1 MNSCDLYLAFN
12 AIDDDIL
19 EQSEY
24 EVRTVPFWGKHHV
37 LKRCV
42 AACLAVVIAFTGLMS
57 VEACRRKI
65 IEVITQVF
73 PDATYF
79 TYHITGEPTY
89 TTLPKVEL
97 TYIPDGF
104 ELIDS
109 SVFNGVLLDIYE
121 NADGDFFE
129 VTLMLMLPNSTSGR
143 LLDTEKKD
151 VEYIYIGDIKA
162 TAHDSPKA
170 QSIMWEYENIQ
181 CDLYGII
188 GLDELKKIASG
199 MVFGEPSAADEPL
212 VDHTESDGSNT
223 SITAADEPLVCYA
236 ESDGSNTT
244 IIPDYFPRTI
254 DRNYENL
261 AWTEMQSSGKLTFSV
276 NWDAKELIVGENY
289 YERTSPDSVVI
300 HQETYT
306 LLPNAD
312 GTFELKVLYKNPG
325 EEEKAIYFI
334 QGETG
339 KYGMK
344 IVFNSDENNE
354 SVNLPADKIEEI
366 SDNYDF
372 DYDGIPETVERVTYS
387 DDASQSVWFELQ
399 VKKADGTILWK
410 DEAYTAHS
418 GYNSLFVCKLDGKD
432 YLLQYYP
439 TMYQGSCNYGYQL
452 FSLDAQ
458 GNVLP
463 HREAAVSFDIN
474 WDYWLHEEFDA
485 GEIADFMDEVNGLLA
500 TSKLLMS
507 TDSALADIDPEHPQ
521 DIPWWLL
528 DKTYCAG
535 YVYDESKSLR
545 ENLLALEKIV
555 NAH

>member
-24 EVRTVPFWGKHHV
+24 EVRTVPFWGKHHL

-73 PDATYF
+73 PYATYF

-89 TTLPKVEL
+89 TVLPEVEL

-143 LLDTEKKD
+143 LLDTEEID
-151 VEYIYIGDIKA
+151 VEYIYIGDIEA

-212 VDHTESDGSNT
+212 VSQ
-223 SITAADEPLVCYA
+223 A
-236 ESDGSNTT
+236 ESDGGNT
-244 IIPDYFPRTI
+244 
-254 DRNYENL
+254 
-261 AWTEMQSSGKLTFSV
+261 
-276 NWDAKELIVGENY
+276 
-289 YERTSPDSVVI
+289 
-300 HQETYT
+300 
-306 LLPNAD
+306 
-312 GTFELKVLYKNPG
+312 
-325 EEEKAIYFI
+325 
-334 QGETG
+334 
-339 KYGMK
+339 
-344 IVFNSDENNE
+344 
-354 SVNLPADKIEEI
+354 
-366 SDNYDF
+366 
-372 DYDGIPETVERVTYS
+372 
-387 DDASQSVWFELQ
+387 
-399 VKKADGTILWK
+399 
-410 DEAYTAHS
+410 
-418 GYNSLFVCKLDGKD
+418 
-432 YLLQYYP
+432 
-439 TMYQGSCNYGYQL
+439 
-452 FSLDAQ
+452 
-458 GNVLP
+458 
-463 HREAAVSFDIN
+463 
-474 WDYWLHEEFDA
+474 
-485 GEIADFMDEVNGLLA
+485 
-500 TSKLLMS
+500 S
-507 TDSALADIDPEHPQ
+507 T
-521 DIPWWLL
+521 
-528 DKTYCAG
+528 K
-535 YVYDESKSLR
+535 
-545 ENLLALEKIV
+545 
-555 NAH
+555 

>member
-24 EVRTVPFWGKHHV
+24 EVRTVSFWTRHHL

-42 AACLAVVIAFTGLMS
+42 AACLAVVIVFTGLMS
-57 VEACRRKI
+57 VEACRQKI

-73 PDATYF
+73 PSFTYF
-79 TYHITGEPTY
+79 RYSTEEEPKY
-89 TTLPKVEL
+89 TALPEVDL
-97 TYIPDGF
+97 TYIPAEF
-104 ELIDS
+104 ELAESKETESRTRI
-109 SVFNGVLLDIYE
+109 LYE
-121 NADGDFFE
+121 NDAARFFE
-129 VTLMLMLPNSTSGR
+129 FRQVLILPNGTYDK
-143 LLDTEKKD
+143 LLDTENTEA
-151 VEYIYIGDIKA
+151 EYFYIGTDEA
-162 TAHDSPKA
+162 VAYSGSA
-170 QSIMWEYENIQ
+170 QQIVIWTHENIR
-181 CDLYGII
+181 CEVYGNI
-188 GLDELKKIASG
+188 GIDELKKIASG
-199 MVFGEPSAADEPL
+199 VAIKESATADEL
-212 VDHTESDGSNT
+212 L
-223 SITAADEPLVCYA
+223 ICYA
-236 ESDGSNTT
+236 ESDGGNAT
-244 IIPDYFPRTI
+244 IIPNYFPNEI
-254 DRNYENL
+254 DRDYENL
-261 AWTEMQSSGKLTFSV
+261 AGTEMQSSGKLTFSV
-276 NWDAKELIVGENY
+276 NWDAEELIVGENY

-334 QGETG
+334 QGESG
-339 KYGMK
+339 RYVMK
-344 IVFNSDENNE
+344 IVFKSDESNE
-354 SVNLPADKIEEI
+354 TANLLADKIEEI
-366 SDNYDF
+366 SDSYDF
-372 DYDGIPETVERVTYS
+372 DHDGIPETVERVTHS
-387 DDASQSVWFELQ
+387 DEASQSVWFELQ

-535 YVYDESKSLR
+535 YVYDGSKSLR
-545 ENLLALEKIV
+545 ENLLALGKIV
-555 NAH
+555 NEG